1 MAIKRAIPNSGS
13 RKNVDSNS
21 YSHNT
26 PRNDR
31 RVSKEDTAQNM
42 VKTLVRI
49 YMGLV
54 LALAALATTGSFL
67 PIQNSLLL

>member
-1 MAIKRAIPNSGS
+1 MAIKRPISNAGR
-13 RKNVDSNS
+13 RKSVDSNS

-42 VKTLVRI
+42 VEDISQNPYMTLS
-49 YMGLV
+49 GLRCF
-54 LALAALATTGSFL
+54 S
-67 PIQNSLLL
+67 NN

>member
-1 MAIKRAIPNSGS
+1 MATKRAISNAGS

-26 PRNDR
+26 SRNDR

-54 LALAALATTGSFL
+54 LALAALAIIGNFL
-67 PIQNSLLL
+67 PVQNSLLL